1 MYGFYTSKS
10 QIFPYSLLTSLIT
23 EIKIE
28 RKKESTFFK
37 IEKDQV
43 NFLSS
48 SYKEHPEKDA
58 GNILWSESI
67 EIPLINYEPKGI
79 LNSFE
84 VYIDDKNFFKSDG
97 SKVVAHK
104 FEDNLIYKYSHNSF
118 SVLKNSSISIEEFNS
133 ALKRNGGIKLLDKFQ
148 GQLISLVPLTNED
161 QECAYVVL
169 INITTNKIIFKLP
182 CIPDYMN
189 VDFNGIGGGYVYD
202 EVTNNLYLAVGA
214 PESNSYIIS
223 KLSQDKTSYY
233 GKILEIPLN
242 TLIGNSNDINIFSSG
257 IRSVLSMSAFK
268 DNIIAVEN
276 GPRGGDEIN
285 RIIKSGNYGWPYV
298 SLGDEYNLRKINKD
312 KSIID
317 ISSEV
322 IIDPI
327 FSFLPSIAPSTIS
340 DCPMVYKNFYH
351 PYNCSLIGSLRGKTI
366 YFALFDKDYKKLKSL
381 ESFRIGYRVRRLDII
396 SDQEVLIFTD
406 TGKAVFL
413 KLKKMKDFD
422 LLPLRDINL

>member
-1 MYGFYTSKS
+1 
-10 QIFPYSLLTSLIT
+10 
-23 EIKIE
+23 
-28 RKKESTFFK
+28 
-37 IEKDQV
+37 
-43 NFLSS
+43 
-48 SYKEHPEKDA
+48 
-58 GNILWSESI
+58 
-67 EIPLINYEPKGI
+67 
-79 LNSFE
+79 
-84 VYIDDKNFFKSDG
+84 
-97 SKVVAHK
+97 
-104 FEDNLIYKYSHNSF
+104 
-118 SVLKNSSISIEEFNS
+118 
-133 ALKRNGGIKLLDKFQ
+133 
-148 GQLISLVPLTNED
+148 
-161 QECAYVVL
+161 
-169 INITTNKIIFKLP
+169 
-182 CIPDYMN
+182 
-189 VDFNGIGGGYVYD
+189 
-202 EVTNNLYLAVGA
+202 
-214 PESNSYIIS
+214 
-223 KLSQDKTSYY
+223 
-233 GKILEIPLN
+233 
-242 TLIGNSNDINIFSSG
+242 LIGNSNDINIFSSG